1 LTNFAWALNVYQD
14 YYFVEVAMRFS
25 RSFVLL
31 FTLLFM
37 AMSKGGIAADHYY
50 GMATKADKALRGAWY
65 GEEGTI
71 TFKNNGTIKYK
82 GKRYFYAV
90 SNGGIIQLSGKH
102 SVYAIPYQLAGNKLT
117 LMEHGRVTVYT
128 RKR

>member
-1 LTNFAWALNVYQD
+1 MFIPHRMLIL
-14 YYFVEVAMRFS
+14 VAFLLL
-25 RSFVLL
+25 VLPQ
-31 FTLLFM
+31 
-37 AMSKGGIAADHYY
+37 GGIAGDRYHGA
-50 GMATKADKALRGAWY
+50 ATKADIALRGTWY
-65 GEEGTI
+65 SAEGTI

-102 SVYAIPYQLAGNKLT
+102 SENAIPYQLAGNKLT
-117 LMEHGRVTVYT
+117 LMQKGRVTVYT